1 LAPRHYLPRV
11 IDSQLGAD
19 LQALGAVVVEGP
31 RASGKTRT
39 AEQHAASV
47 VRLDTDPQ
55 LVTAARIDPALILE
69 GPTPRLI
76 DEWHLVPGVW
86 NAVRR
91 AVDDRGGVGHFILT
105 GSAMPEADDQRHSG
119 AGRMVVTRMRTMSS
133 YETGTST
140 GGVSL
145 GALFHGEPARAPCD
159 RRVPDYVNDVVRG
172 GWPELVDASPNRVRR
187 FLDGYLGL
195 VVERDVPA
203 LSGRR
208 DPVRLRRFLRAY
220 AELTAHPVSLRSV
233 VARAVGTDAQDQAT
247 LTWHTADTYLDIAQR
262 LMIVEDVPMWSTR
275 LRSRATLTELPK
287 RHLSDPALAV
297 ALMATDATG
306 LLRDLRTF
314 GFLFESLVTRDLRVY
329 AQASDA
335 GVFHY
340 RERSGHLEVDLVVE
354 RRDGAWIGVEVELSP
369 DAIDAAAAA
378 LRKLADSRADGRDRR
393 TLRLPSGGRCR
404 RGPARHAGAVR
415 GVVRDAR

>member
-1 LAPRHYLPRV
+1 MTPRAYLPRV
-11 IDSQLGAD
+11 IDLQLATD
-19 LQALGAVVVEGP
+19 LRALGAVVVEGP

-47 VRLDTDPQ
+47 VRLDADPQ
-55 LVTAARIDPALILE
+55 MLTAARIDPFLVLE

-105 GSAMPEADDQRHSG
+105 GSAMPVSDDRRHSG

-133 YETGTST
+133 HETGAST
-140 GGVSL
+140 GRVSL
-145 GALFHGEPARAPCD
+145 AALFGGEPARASSD
-159 RRVPDYVNDVVRG
+159 RRVPDYVDDVVRG
-172 GWPELVDASPNRVRR
+172 GWPELVDASPDRVRR
-187 FLDGYLGL
+187 FLDGYLDL
-195 VVERDVPA
+195 VIERDVPA
-203 LSGRR
+203 LGGRR
-208 DPVRLRRFLRAY
+208 DPIRLRRFLRAY
-220 AELTAHPVSLRSV
+220 AELTAHPVSLRSL
-233 VARAVGTDAQDQAT
+233 VARALGTDAHDQAT

-287 RHLSDPALAV
+287 RHLSDPALAT
-297 ALMATDATG
+297 ALMSTDATG
-306 LLRDLRTF
+306 LLRDLNTF

-335 GVFHY
+335 AVFHY

-354 RRDGAWIGVEVELSP
+354 RRDGAWIGVEVKLTP
-369 DAIDAAAAA
+369 DAVDAAAAS
-378 LRKLADSRADGRDRR
+378 LRRLADTRVEMPPAALVVVTAGPYAYRREDGVDVVPLA
-393 TLRLPSGGRCR
+393 TL
-404 RGPARHAGAVR
+404 GP
-415 GVVRDAR
+415 

>member
-1 LAPRHYLPRV
+1 LAPRQYLPRV
-11 IDSQLGAD
+11 LDSQLTAD
-19 LQALGAVVVEGP
+19 LQALGAVVIEGP

-39 AEQHAASV
+39 AQEHAASV
-47 VRLDTDPQ
+47 VRLDDDPQ
-55 LVTAARIDPALILE
+55 MLTAARIDPHLVLE

-105 GSAMPEADDQRHSG
+105 GSASPVPDDQRHSG

-133 YETGTST
+133 QESGTST
-140 GGVSL
+140 GRVSL
-145 GALFHGEPARAPCD
+145 AALFGGEPARGSSE
-159 RRVPDYVNDVVRG
+159 RRVPDYVEDVVRG
-172 GWPELVDASPNRVRR
+172 GWPELVDASPDRARR
-187 FLDGYLGL
+187 FLDGYLDL

-203 LSGRR
+203 FGGRR
-208 DPVRLRRFLRAY
+208 DPIRLRRFLRAY

-233 VARAVGTDAQDQAT
+233 VARAVGADTQDQAT

-262 LMIVEDVPMWSTR
+262 LMIIEDVPMWSTR

-287 RHLSDPALAV
+287 RHLCDPALAV
-297 ALMATDATG
+297 ALMSTDATG
-306 LLRDLRTF
+306 LLQDLKTF
-314 GFLFESLVTRDLRVY
+314 GFLFESMVTRDLRVY

-335 GVFHY
+335 AVFHY

-354 RRDGAWIGVEVELSP
+354 RRDGAWIGVEVKLSP
-369 DAIDAAAAA
+369 DAVDGAAAA
-378 LRKLADSRADGRDRR
+378 LRKLADSRVDRPPAALIVVTAGPYAYRREDGVDVVPLG
-393 TLRLPSGGRCR
+393 TL
-404 RGPARHAGAVR
+404 GP
-415 GVVRDAR
+415 